1 MTERDDREL
10 RDRFQALRR
19 EDAGGAPPFGAT
31 LARARAR
38 GAGTWPP
45 RWTVWLAAAVVAVV
59 VVLVGARVLFTNG
72 RQGGLI
78 DLAAVR
84 WEAPTDFLL
93 ALPGEELLRA
103 VPELG
108 RSPHFSWR
116 TP

>member
-1 MTERDDREL
+1 
-10 RDRFQALRR
+10 
-19 EDAGGAPPFGAT
+19 
-31 LARARAR
+31 
-38 GAGTWPP
+38 
-45 RWTVWLAAAVVAVV
+45 
-59 VVLVGARVLFTNG
+59 VLFTNG